1 MRIDFLRTGG
11 FAGTRL
17 QATIRTETLPPAEA
31 VELQELVAA
40 ADFFRLPRMAPRSG
54 SAADQFTY
62 RITVVANLLHR
73 HTIQTTDAAA
83 PPSLQPLIQRLMQLA
98 RLAR

>member
-31 VELQELVAA
+31 AELQELVAA
-40 ADFFRLPRMAPRSG
+40 ANFFRLPRTASGSG

-62 RITVVANLLHR
+62 RIIVVAGLLR
-73 HTIQTTDAAA
+73 RRTIQTTDAAA
-83 PPSLQPLIQRLMQLA
+83 PPALRPLIQRLTQWA
-98 RLAR
+98 RAAR